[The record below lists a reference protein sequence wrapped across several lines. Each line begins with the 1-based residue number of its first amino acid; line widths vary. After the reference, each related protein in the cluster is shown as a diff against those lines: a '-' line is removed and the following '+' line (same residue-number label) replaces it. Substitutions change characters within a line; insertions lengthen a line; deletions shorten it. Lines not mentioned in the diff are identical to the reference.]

1 MNIIEKNIN
10 EITPYE
16 NNPRFNDDA
25 VEMVA
30 NSIREFGFK
39 NPIIVDKNNVIV
51 AGHTRLK
58 ARKKLKLKTVPVIV
72 ADDLTEEQI
81 KAFRLADNK
90 VAEFSTWDMQA
101 LMAELEGIEGIDM
114 DDFGFDLDFG
124 IDDLDS
130 ANSASEIEKKY
141 TAKVDVPQYEI
152 TGECPELNELYDMTK
167 TNELLEN
174 INNSGVTDEQKAF
187 LIEAT
192 KRHTIFNYRNI
203 AEYYAHAD
211 AEMQNLMEQ
220 SALVI
225 IDFDDAIKY
234 GYAKLSES
242 ILKIREEDIA
252 NDEE

>member
-72 ADDLTEEQI
+72 ANDLTEEQI

-174 INNSGVTDEQKAF
+174 IKNSGVTDEQKAF

-192 KRHTIFNYRNI
+192 KRHTVFNYRNI

>member
-234 GYAKLSES
+234 GYVKLSES